1 MRQVSKQ
8 NVIENLSRYLIMKQI
23 SREQWG
29 SVLSSLPEPRLKE
42 IVDRVSAGLR
52 IRPKVVPQS
61 GLGMLKMKDSALN
74 ESYYLGEFPMS
85 SCWLSVSTENGQ
97 IAEGASV
104 IMDDN
109 LEQSVRL
116 ALCDAILSAQLP
128 GYEEI
133 DVLLL
138 EGMNRRRQI
147 EAERKSILARTRVDF
162 SLLDDVGDDNA

>member
-1 MRQVSKQ
+1 
-8 NVIENLSRYLIMKQI
+8 MKQV

-29 SVLSSLPEPRLKE
+29 SLLSSLPESRLKE
-42 IVDRVSAGLR
+42 VVDRVSSGWR
-52 IRPKVVPQS
+52 IRPRAVPQS

-85 SCWLSVSTENGQ
+85 SCWLSVSTANGQ
-97 IAEGASV
+97 VAEGASL

-109 LEQSVRL
+109 LEQSERL
-116 ALCDAILSAQLP
+116 AICDAILSAQLP

-133 DVLLL
+133 DALLL

-162 SLLDDVGDDNA
+162 SLLDDVGEDNA